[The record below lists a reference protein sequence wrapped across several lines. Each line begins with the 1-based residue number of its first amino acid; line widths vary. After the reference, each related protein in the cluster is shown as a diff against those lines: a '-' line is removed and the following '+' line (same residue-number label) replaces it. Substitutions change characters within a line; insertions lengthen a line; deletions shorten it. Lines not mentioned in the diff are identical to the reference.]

1 MPDLVKEVMSELE
14 PIIKRSNLKVTA
26 KMARNLSP
34 LKSDRQKVK
43 QIVVNLLSN
52 ALKFTHDGGIDVS
65 VVAGADNRT
74 ALIAVRDTG
83 IGIAPEHHENIF
95 EDFRQVDDSPS
106 RQYGGT
112 GLGLAICRRLAN
124 ALGGR
129 ITLTSAVGKGST
141 FTLTIPVDAPQ

>member
-1 MPDLVKEVMSELE
+1 M
-14 PIIKRSNLKVTA
+14 
-26 KMARNLSP
+26 
-34 LKSDRQKVK
+34 K
-43 QIVVNLLSN
+43 QILVNLLSN
-52 ALKFTHDGGIDVS
+52 ALKFTHEGGIDVS
-65 VVAGADNRT
+65 VLRGDTAGSAS
-74 ALIAVRDTG
+74 ISVSDTG

-112 GLGLAICRRLAN
+112 GLGLAICRRLAH

>member
-1 MPDLVKEVMSELE
+1 VPEVMAELDAV
-14 PIIKRSNLKVTA
+14 IARSKLAVTPT
-26 KMARNLSP
+26 LSSDVP
-34 LKSDRQKVK
+34 LVFSDRQKVK

-52 ALKFTHDGGIDVS
+52 ALKFTHEGGIDISITVQPE
-65 VVAGADNRT
+65 ART
-74 ALIAVRDTG
+74 ATIEVADSG
-83 IGIAPEHHENIF
+83 IGIAPENHEKIF

-129 ITLTSAVGKGST
+129 ISVRSRIGEGST
-141 FTLTIPVDAPQ
+141 FTLTIPVQAEQ